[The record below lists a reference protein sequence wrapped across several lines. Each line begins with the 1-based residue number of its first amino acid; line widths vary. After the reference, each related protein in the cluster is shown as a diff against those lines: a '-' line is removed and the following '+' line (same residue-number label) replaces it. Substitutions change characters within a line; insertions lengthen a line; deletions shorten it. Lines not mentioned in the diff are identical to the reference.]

1 VNPFSHVRNKE
12 LPNPDIKFL
21 ESSKNVDGLIQIV
34 TRESLDQE
42 IRKDAL
48 RSLAQIGKPAVG
60 PLFSALMEYKRDE
73 KQSET
78 RDKNHRKKES
88 GPVSFF
94 NSLFPRNE
102 LKELLKENTQSL
114 ILEAFEEFTEK
125 DLRPILKLLDSR
137 DPFVRQTAFQV
148 VCWAKLDAAR
158 TQIIEGLSNADD
170 EIKLAAS
177 LALCYITDER
187 AIGPLIKA
195 LGDEDPVVRSNAA
208 DALGRYTM
216 TNEHVGPLIKL
227 LESGDEFASLPAA
240 SSLGKIGDRTAIPA
254 LLRHLND
261 DDRLI
266 REEVVNSLGLLGDR
280 DIFDKIRPVFN
291 DKEIYVR
298 SKAVQAL
305 GRLDRERTLE
315 LLHDSER
322 YVMRPSYEKSIQKK
336 SVKSGIIAALLLS
349 IFAYFAFF
357 FIYGPMLVSITSFT
371 ITGNKLYDT
380 VFYSLIFSIIIFIGG
395 SLMMYNA
402 FHYSLR
408 HNIDVSLKGFW
419 VDQDILITKL
429 KKDLE
434 RHYRVKENKED
445 DCLVLSM
452 KMKSLENIE
461 IILKCDNWDNRITV
475 EVEKFALLNKSD
487 QAQIVK
493 SVKSA
498 IPEALMTPSQW

>member
-1 VNPFSHVRNKE
+1 
-12 LPNPDIKFL
+12 
-21 ESSKNVDGLIQIV
+21 
-34 TRESLDQE
+34 
-42 IRKDAL
+42 
-48 RSLAQIGKPAVG
+48 
-60 PLFSALMEYKRDE
+60 
-73 KQSET
+73 
-78 RDKNHRKKES
+78 
-88 GPVSFF
+88 
-94 NSLFPRNE
+94 
-102 LKELLKENTQSL
+102 
-114 ILEAFEEFTEK
+114 
-125 DLRPILKLLDSR
+125 
-137 DPFVRQTAFQV
+137 
-148 VCWAKLDAAR
+148 
-158 TQIIEGLSNADD
+158 
-170 EIKLAAS
+170 
-177 LALCYITDER
+177 
-187 AIGPLIKA
+187 
-195 LGDEDPVVRSNAA
+195 
-208 DALGRYTM
+208 
-216 TNEHVGPLIKL
+216 LIKL

-266 REEVVNSLGLLGDR
+266 REEVVNSLGLLGDK

-322 YVMRPSYEKSIQKK
+322 YVMRPSNE
-336 SVKSGIIAALLLS
+336 KSGIIAALLLS

-380 VFYSLIFSIIIFIGG
+380 VFYSLIFSIIIFTGG

-429 KKDLE
+429 KEDLE

-452 KMKSLENIE
+452 KMKSLETKE
-461 IILKCDNWDNRITV
+461 IALKCNNCDNRITV

-498 IPEALMTPSQW
+498 IPEALMAPTPW